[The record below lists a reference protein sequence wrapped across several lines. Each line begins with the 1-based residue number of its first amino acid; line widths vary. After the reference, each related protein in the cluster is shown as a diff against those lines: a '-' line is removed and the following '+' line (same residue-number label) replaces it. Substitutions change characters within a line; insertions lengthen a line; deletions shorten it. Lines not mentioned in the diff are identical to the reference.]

1 MACAHPEWDA
11 ARTPRGSFRAASFL
25 SGFDGRDVFARS
37 RSSRLNRRRTHS
49 YPHREKKPAFPRA
62 SDGQDVLQSTRYGV
76 PMKLAAISTAV
87 VSSLVLAALAFADA
101 SPTSNKWRIE
111 LSGQALTTGELVF
124 RVTPSQGE
132 ATDVAVAVKSGRAEN
147 NVAKDVRDAFASQ
160 LSPQRFSIE
169 VDDGEDVL
177 VKKKDGQPDFAL
189 ELVEASVQNVT
200 VKVEG
205 E

>member
-1 MACAHPEWDA
+1 
-11 ARTPRGSFRAASFL
+11 
-25 SGFDGRDVFARS
+25 
-37 RSSRLNRRRTHS
+37 
-49 YPHREKKPAFPRA
+49 
-62 SDGQDVLQSTRYGV
+62 
-76 PMKLAAISTAV
+76 MKLAAISTAI
-87 VSSLVLAALAFADA
+87 VSSVMLAALAFADA

-132 ATDVAVAVKSGRAEN
+132 ATDIAVNIKSGRAEN
-147 NVAKDVRDAFASQ
+147 NVAKDVRDALASK
-160 LSPQRFSIE
+160 LSPQRYSVE

-177 VKKKDGQPDFAL
+177 IKKKEGQPDFAL
-189 ELVEASVQNVT
+189 ELVEANVQNVT